1 MKAICISASNIRNSY
16 NESISYKFC
25 KEVEKVLKGEG
36 ISCEILDLRN
46 YDLEPCIGCGKCFDS
61 KRCCRDEDFNV
72 IYNKIAGVD
81 CIFFISPH
89 YAPIPAKLSMLLEKM
104 EEITFLHWWK
114 DNTYQSELYQL
125 PAGIISHGGG
135 SDWALLSYKA
145 MVNDT
150 IANALDTIQCKL
162 VPYNDEWDTGISLPV
177 CKVEEEKGIFPIQK
191 YEWNAIE
198 EKIREY
204 VEIIVGAIE

>member
-191 YEWNAIE
+191 YEWNTIE